1 MDADQSDDALALRQA
16 LEARLSRCSIDET
29 WGALA
34 QAEVLGIC
42 VPEAHGGLGLSCADT
57 APVFEV
63 LGDLCRPTRFLESSI
78 IAAALLSDLESERA
92 GALLSRLS
100 DPQFVIAIAGIEPET
115 VRDLR
120 LHDVALNGNA
130 TLVLD
135 GGEADAVL
143 ALVRLPERI
152 ALLEVKGE
160 VVARYPTIDGRMA
173 ADLRFAESGCDTL
186 SEDCSAS
193 LAKALDTAIACTA
206 IEAAACMRRLVEDT
220 AEHVRQRE
228 QFGQAIGRFQAVQHR
243 LVDMHIAARRAGA
256 MARRA
261 LAGCANGSDRRA
273 ALVSAA
279 KVTVVETGRFV
290 GQSAVQLHGAMG
302 MSEELPIGRYFK
314 RLAVIEH
321 ELGDRDTHL
330 ARFASEE
337 RPAR

>member
-1 MDADQSDDALALRQA
+1 MDTEQSEDALALRQV
-16 LEARLSRCSIDET
+16 LEARLARCPIDET

-34 QAEVLGIC
+34 EAEVLSIC
-42 VPEAHGGLGLSCADT
+42 VPEAHGGLGLSCAEA

-63 LGDLCRPTRFLESSI
+63 LGALCRPTRFLESSV
-78 IAAALLSDLESERA
+78 IAASLLSDLESARA

-100 DPQFVIAIAGIEPET
+100 DPQFVIAIAGTEPDT
-115 VRDLR
+115 ARDLR
-120 LHDVALNGNA
+120 LDDTHLSGDA

-135 GGEADAVL
+135 GGEADVIL
-143 ALVRLPERI
+143 ALVRLPERVVLVE
-152 ALLEVKGE
+152 ACGE

-173 ADLRFAESGCDTL
+173 ADLRFDQSRCDIL

-206 IEAAACMRRLVEDT
+206 IEAAASMRQLVEDT

-256 MARRA
+256 IARCA
-261 LAGCANGSDRRA
+261 LAACANGSDRRA
-273 ALVSAA
+273 ALVSAG
-279 KVTVVETGRFV
+279 KVTVAEAGRFV
-290 GQSAVQLHGAMG
+290 GQNAVQLHGAMG
-302 MSEELPIGRYFK
+302 MTDELPVGRYFK
-314 RLAVIEH
+314 RLTVIEQQ
-321 ELGDRDTHL
+321 LGDRDTHL

-337 RPAR
+337 RAAS